1 LRSIKYEC
9 PIGSTYFDDVFSPV
23 IPVEVR
29 LASGIYLTFHFELDS
44 GADCTLVPRQ
54 MANATGFKLP
64 EYPDATTTGV
74 FGRPAPVYKGKIH
87 IRLLGQELDVRC
99 LFAESA
105 RTPLLLG
112 RVDIFDRFDIKF
124 SGRDRAITIEMAD

>member
-1 LRSIKYEC
+1 MQSISYEC
-9 PIGSTYFDDVFSPV
+9 PKTPTYFDDVFSPV

-29 LASGIYLTFHFELDS
+29 LASGVYIIFHFELDS

-54 MANATGFKLP
+54 MANAIGFKLP
-64 EYPDATTTGV
+64 DFPDATTTGV
-74 FGRPAPVYKGKIH
+74 FGRPAPVYKGKMH
-87 IRLLGQELDVRC
+87 IRLLGEEFDIRC

-112 RVDIFDRFDIKF
+112 RVDIFNRFDIRF
-124 SGRDRAITIEMAD
+124 SGRNSSITIEKVD